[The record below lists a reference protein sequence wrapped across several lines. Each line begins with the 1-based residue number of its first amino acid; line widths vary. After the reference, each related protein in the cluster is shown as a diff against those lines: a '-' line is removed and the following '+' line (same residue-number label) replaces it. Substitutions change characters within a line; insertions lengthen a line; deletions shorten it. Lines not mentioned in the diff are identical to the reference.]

1 MKYHIRSRLNG
12 WHVYDEQEELLGAI
26 HTRFLG
32 KFVLISERSMINFQL
47 KRSDDEL
54 TLLQENQV
62 IAKGK
67 LLYPSEGTPPLT
79 SGIRPP
85 MPVKLTIQL
94 DQAHWEF
101 EQDEHRK
108 IRILRNQK
116 MLGYLQRMMALDK
129 EMELCDDHIAV
140 TSCLLCFYLGL
151 YMAKD
156 NLLDTMV

>member
-47 KRSDDEL
+47 KRTGDEL

-67 LLYPSEGTPPLT
+67 LWYPSVGTPALP
-79 SGIRPP
+79 SSIRPP
-85 MPVKLTIQL
+85 MPVKLTMQL

-101 EQDEHRK
+101 EQNEHRE
-108 IRILRNQK
+108 ICILRNK
-116 MLGYLQRMMALDK
+116 KLIGYLQRMLALDK
-129 EMELCDDHIAV
+129 VMELCDDPIPV

-151 YMAKD
+151 YMVKD